1 MTMTSEGPAMG
12 EMQNPFPQQV
22 IVGILVPADHVN
34 CFPNSYQA
42 VPAPA
47 FYGKPEQCVFVQP
60 QMQGQMQG
68 MQQLQVPVVF
78 QPQVQPPVM
87 RVCCDNSSQGSGPVT
102 PRNKVPATPETHSDV
117 EREDREAEGEERPKL
132 STSAARRM
140 RRKRAAERAALA
152 AVEQTRVAL
161 PLGDRVPVSAG
172 RLQKVTKATYDSI
185 LDRCDS
191 LRSKLASGIADEVQ
205 EALAT
210 IQGHVWQLAQHATG
224 CRLVQLGLEA
234 DQQTAALLAR
244 ELHGHVQE
252 AAISPHANYV
262 IQKVVSTLTFAN
274 SRFVAR
280 ELFGSCGRL
289 ARHRYACR
297 IFCRLLEFCGSRD
310 LTLQL
315 IDELLLDAEDLC
327 RHNFGHH
334 VVQSVL
340 EHGHERHRK
349 IVAKVL
355 GRDLLGFAKHRNASY
370 LVEKAMWYCAPED
383 QAFLLKQLART
394 DVIVDLARSQ
404 FGCYVAKSLLHD
416 DRVDAREAMSRIQ
429 ASSIDLQRSRHGHRL
444 LVEMGLADDPTC

>member
-1 MTMTSEGPAMG
+1 
-12 EMQNPFPQQV
+12 
-22 IVGILVPADHVN
+22 
-34 CFPNSYQA
+34 
-42 VPAPA
+42 
-47 FYGKPEQCVFVQP
+47 
-60 QMQGQMQG
+60 
-68 MQQLQVPVVF
+68 
-78 QPQVQPPVM
+78 
-87 RVCCDNSSQGSGPVT
+87 
-102 PRNKVPATPETHSDV
+102 
-117 EREDREAEGEERPKL
+117 
-132 STSAARRM
+132 
-140 RRKRAAERAALA
+140 
-152 AVEQTRVAL
+152 
-161 PLGDRVPVSAG
+161 VSAG

-274 SRFVAR
+274 SSFVAR

-289 ARHRYACR
+289 AWHRYACR

-444 LVEMGLADDPTC
+444 LIEMGLADDPTC

>member
-1 MTMTSEGPAMG
+1 M
-12 EMQNPFPQQV
+12 
-22 IVGILVPADHVN
+22 
-34 CFPNSYQA
+34 
-42 VPAPA
+42 
-47 FYGKPEQCVFVQP
+47 
-60 QMQGQMQG
+60 
-68 MQQLQVPVVF
+68 
-78 QPQVQPPVM
+78 
-87 RVCCDNSSQGSGPVT
+87 
-102 PRNKVPATPETHSDV
+102 
-117 EREDREAEGEERPKL
+117 
-132 STSAARRM
+132 
-140 RRKRAAERAALA
+140 
-152 AVEQTRVAL
+152 
-161 PLGDRVPVSAG
+161 
-172 RLQKVTKATYDSI
+172 
-185 LDRCDS
+185 
-191 LRSKLASGIADEVQ
+191 
-205 EALAT
+205 
-210 IQGHVWQLAQHATG
+210 WQLAQHATG

-274 SRFVAR
+274 SSFVAR

-289 ARHRYACR
+289 AWHRYACR

-394 DVIVDLARSQ
+394 DVIVDLARPPRSTSR
-404 FGCYVAKSLLHD
+404 G
-416 DRVDAREAMSRIQ
+416 RVT
-429 ASSIDLQRSRHGHRL
+429 GT
-444 LVEMGLADDPTC
+444 VC